1 MKKDQFVKE
10 IIAQLRNVF
19 SESIAAINDAAETAT
34 HEENV
39 AKSKYE
45 TKSVEASYLVE
56 GQLRRNAEIER
67 DIAAFQAMKI
77 RDFNNES
84 RVLLSALI
92 TLESEDGSELK
103 LFMAP
108 AAGGML
114 VGDVQLITPP
124 SPLGQAVLGK
134 YCGDEVTLKITGESR
149 KYKILN
155 LN

>member
-92 TLESEDGSELK
+92 TLECEEGSELK

-108 AAGGML
+108 AAGGMQ

-134 YCGDEVTLKITGESR
+134 YCGDQVALKITDESR